1 MPSRARSLVARLPAG
16 VGLALAGGLGAAA
29 AFALAPAAVA
39 IPAVLAGTVALLA
52 ALTVR
57 DRRAAARRQADL
69 LAEVRAGHD
78 RLAAQADEIA
88 RHRDRLRANEAR
100 LLGTLRAAR
109 MVAWEWDTA
118 TGGVTLS
125 GPARDWVGSRHDFD
139 PDDPDP
145 LAAFVHPDDRPRLAA
160 ARRTVLDG
168 ADGFEV
174 EYRLVRAD
182 GRPVWVL
189 SRGQRARD
197 DQGRPTG
204 RVTGVLVDVTARR
217 ESEARFR
224 LLESAVVHA
233 RDAVVVLEAD
243 PDPGSGRRVR
253 YANDAFFRMT
263 GYAPAEVVGRSL
275 HLLRCPDADPAALD
289 RVRQAL
295 DAGRPVRT
303 ELRNRK
309 KDGTGYWVDLS
320 LVPVPD
326 PGGKVAHWVMI
337 QRDVTDR
344 KRAEDALRASEGRYR
359 LLFDRNPHPMW
370 VVDARSRRF
379 LAVNDAAVHAYGYS
393 RDEFLRLASADLRP
407 PDESSR
413 LLSPATLED
422 EEFRPPSVRRHRK
435 KDGAVIDVEVA
446 SFALTLDGRPAE
458 LVLGID
464 VTERRRAEVALRR
477 SEALFRAVFEGASAG
492 FSLTDATGRF
502 VALNPAF
509 AALVGRPEAEVLGR
523 SPAAFTHPDDWAA
536 QTPLMAEVLAGRRD
550 RFDALKRY
558 VRPDGAVVWAELS
571 FAAIRGADGRYEYG
585 LGVSVDVTER
595 RKLEEQ
601 LRQAQK
607 MEAVGQMAGG
617 LAHDFNNLLTAVIG
631 NLALAKLPPGDPSRP
646 LLAAAEQA
654 AVRAADLTRKLLG
667 YARRNQLLPG
677 PVDPHEAFAEVVG
690 LLRRTLDPRIA
701 IRVEVSPGCG
711 PVLADPGLLNQA
723 LMNLCLNSRDA
734 MPDGG
739 TLTLSADRVDA
750 VPAGPGGE
758 AIPDTPGGPFVRMSV
773 SDTGCGMTDAVKSR
787 IFDPFFTTKGV
798 GKGTGLGLPM
808 VHGIVKQHRGW
819 VGCTSAPGRGTRIDL
834 YLPAADA
841 LAGGGR
847 EPPDESS
854 DQGADAPRPP
864 AAPGDTPPDGTPTLA
879 AAAKAGL
886 IADPT
891 ILVVDDEPMIRDL
904 GRAILERAGYRVVTA
919 EDGLDAVEVF
929 ARERGRIGLVVLDVM
944 MPRMSGRD
952 AFRELV
958 RLDPGVKV
966 LFSTG
971 YSAEELSEL
980 DGAVG
985 LLNKPYRPAELLAA
999 VRDALAGS
1007 PTGVGR

>member
-1 MPSRARSLVARLPAG
+1 MSRPAAGRLSDPMPTHPRPPSGRSPAG
-16 VGLALAGGLGAAA
+16 IAVAAA
-29 AFALAPAAVA
+29 ALLGAVAVPVLAPVEVAV
-39 IPAVLAGTVALLA
+39 PVLAGLFVGLVVAFAVALPG
-52 ALTVR
+52 
-57 DRRAAARRQADL
+57 RRAAARRQAELQAAVD
-69 LAEVRAGHD
+69 AADARAA
-78 RLAAQADEIA
+78 LQADEIA
-88 RHRDRLRANEAR
+88 RQQDQLRANEAR
-100 LLGTLRAAR
+100 LAGTLRAAR

-118 TGGVTLS
+118 TGRVTLS

-139 PDDPDP
+139 PDEPDP
-145 LAAFVHPDDRPRLAA
+145 LAAFVHPDDR
-160 ARRTVLDG
+160 ARVEVARKTVLGG
-168 ADGFEV
+168 ADGYEA
-174 EYRLVRAD
+174 EYRLLRAD
-182 GRPVWVL
+182 GRALWVL

-197 DQGRPTG
+197 DRGRPTD

-217 ESEARFR
+217 ESEGRLR

-233 RDAVVVLEAD
+233 RDAVVVLEPEPTA
-243 PDPGSGRRVR
+243 GAGRRVR
-253 YANDAFFRMT
+253 YANDAFYRMT
-263 GYAPAEVVGRSL
+263 GYTATEVVGRSL
-275 HLLRCPDADPAALD
+275 HLLKCPDADPAALD

-309 KDGTGYWVDLS
+309 KDGTAYWVDLS
-320 LVPVPD
+320 LVPVPE

-344 KRAEDALRASEGRYR
+344 KKSEDALRASEGRYR

-370 VVDARSRRF
+370 VIDGQTRRF

-393 RDEFLRLASADLRP
+393 RDEFLRLGSADLRP

-413 LLSPATLED
+413 LLCPATLED
-422 EEFRPPSVRRHRK
+422 EAYRPPSVRRHRK
-435 KDGAVIDVEVA
+435 KDGTQIDVEVA
-446 SFALTLDGRPAE
+446 SFALTLDGRAAE

-464 VTERRRAEVALRR
+464 VTERRRAEADLRR

-492 FSLTDATGRF
+492 FSLTDDTGRF

-509 AALVGRPEAEVLGR
+509 AALVGRAVPEVLGR
-523 SPAAFTHPDDWAA
+523 TPAAFTHPDDWAA
-536 QTPLMAEVLAGRRD
+536 QTPLMADIRAGRRD

-595 RKLEEQ
+595 RRLEEQ
-601 LRQAQK
+601 LRQSQK

-617 LAHDFNNLLTAVIG
+617 VAHDFNNLLTAVIG
-631 NLALAKLPPGDPSRP
+631 NLSLAKLPPGDPNRP

-667 YARRNQLLPG
+667 YASRNQLLVG
-677 PVDPHEAFAEVVG
+677 PVAPREAFAEVVG
-690 LLRRTLDPRIA
+690 LLRRTLDPRIV
-701 IRVEVSPGCG
+701 IRVEVPPGCG

-723 LMNLCLNSRDA
+723 LMNLCLNARDA

-739 TLTLSADRVDA
+739 TLTLSAEPVA
-750 VPAGPGGE
+750 TTPPPADGE
-758 AIPDTPGGPFVRMSV
+758 AIPDTPGGPLVRLSV

-787 IFDPFFTTKGV
+787 IFDPFFTTKDV

-808 VHGIVKQHRGW
+808 VHGIVKQHQGW
-819 VGCTSAPGRGTRIDL
+819 VGCTSTPGRGTRIDL
-834 YLPAADA
+834 HLPAA
-841 LAGGGR
+841 
-847 EPPDESS
+847 EPIPT
-854 DQGADAPRPP
+854 
-864 AAPGDTPPDGTPTLA
+864 AAPANTGDTPPDGTPTLA
-879 AAAKAGL
+879 AAARAGL
-886 IADPT
+886 TGEPT
-891 ILVVDDEPMIRDL
+891 ILLVDDEAMIRDL
-904 GRAILERAGYRVVTA
+904 GRAILERAGFRVITA

-929 ARERGRIGLVVLDVM
+929 GRERERIGLVVLDVM

-971 YSAEELSEL
+971 YSEGEIAELE
-980 DGAVG
+980 GAVG
-985 LLNKPYRPAELLAA
+985 LLNKPYRPAELVAA
-999 VRDALAGS
+999 VRDALDGS
-1007 PTGVGR
+1007 PAGIG